1 MQTNSFIQHLLKNVS
16 LDSGRVIECVESFS
30 DGDTNDMMRI
40 MAYLSG
46 YSDLPEVP
54 ETSIVD
60 DSATLI
66 SYNFFKDRVYYK
78 FLSSSKLKVSEEY
91 KNLDGQVYDCWY
103 DVPKEVRQGSGDFE
117 ITVKWWSNNDCRLE
131 RWLKK

>member
-16 LDSGRVIECVESFS
+16 FDSGRIIECIESFGNVNT
-30 DGDTNDMMRI
+30 DDMIRI

-54 ETSIVD
+54 ETSTID
-60 DSATLI
+60 DSATLT
-66 SYNFFKDRVYYK
+66 SYNFFKDRVFYK

-91 KNLDGQVYDCWY
+91 KNLDGQVYDCWH
-103 DVPKEVRQGSGDFE
+103 DIPKEVRQGSGDFE
-117 ITVKWWSNNDCRLE
+117 ITVKWWSTDDCRLE
-131 RWLKK
+131 RWLNK